1 MKYYLESMGCQM
13 NTADSQHLAS
23 ELEKLGHRATET
35 LQEADIMVVNTCVV
49 RQSAED
55 KAFSRL
61 GEFNVLK
68 QENPDRIIAVM
79 GCLVGVQDALRLRKR
94 LPYVDVFMSPSDPQ
108 PMVEFLHNRMSEAE
122 VLQLESHERDR
133 RDALQDGDILLPA
146 HEQDSLISAHVP
158 IVYRMFTRMFFLH
171 HPASSW
177 CRTQSQ
183 RR

>member
-23 ELEKLGHRATET
+23 ELEKLGHRATAT

-68 QENPDRIIAVM
+68 QENPERIIAVM
-79 GCLVGVQDALRLRKR
+79 GCLVGV
-94 LPYVDVFMSPSDPQ
+94 
-108 PMVEFLHNRMSEAE
+108 RMRFACVS
-122 VLQLESHERDR
+122 VCLMLTCSC
-133 RDALQDGDILLPA
+133 
-146 HEQDSLISAHVP
+146 
-158 IVYRMFTRMFFLH
+158 
-171 HPASSW
+171 HPAIRSRWSNF
-177 CRTQSQ
+177 CTAA
-183 RR
+183 